1 MQDDEKIKDE
11 KNIGTTLAL
20 YPCPVIVVG
29 AKVGNCGKMNCV
41 YTSLRRDCQGL
52 VPYLKRRKIMAN
64 KILVAVFSAS
74 GVTKRVGEEIAKIAG
89 ADFYEIVPKEI
100 YTSADLD
107 WMNKKS
113 RSSIEMNDSSAR
125 PEINGKVADMA
136 SYDTVI
142 VGFPIWWGVAPR
154 IIDTFLE
161 SYDFSGKKIIPF
173 CTSGGSGVGRSD
185 TALHK
190 DVSGDV
196 KWAKGRQ
203 INRANESEIRRF
215 LDEVL

>member
-1 MQDDEKIKDE
+1 MAD
-11 KNIGTTLAL
+11 
-20 YPCPVIVVG
+20 
-29 AKVGNCGKMNCV
+29 
-41 YTSLRRDCQGL
+41 
-52 VPYLKRRKIMAN
+52 KR
-64 KILVAVFSAS
+64 LVAVFSAS
-74 GVTKRVGEEIAKIAG
+74 GVTEKVGKEIARVAG

-113 RSSIEMNDSSAR
+113 RSSIEMNDPSAR

-161 SYDFSGKKIIPF
+161 SYEFSGKNIIPF
-173 CTSGGSGVGRSD
+173 LHVRRKRHRQKRPQHGGSCRYRNLAGGQ
-185 TALHK
+185 AL
-190 DVSGDV
+190 
-196 KWAKGRQ
+196 
-203 INRANESEIRRF
+203 
-215 LDEVL
+215 